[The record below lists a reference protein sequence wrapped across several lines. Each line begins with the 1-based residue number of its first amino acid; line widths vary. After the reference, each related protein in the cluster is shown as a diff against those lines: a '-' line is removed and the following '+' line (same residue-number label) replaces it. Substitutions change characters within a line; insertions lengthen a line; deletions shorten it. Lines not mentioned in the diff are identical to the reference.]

1 MNVVTFSELRANLK
15 EVMDTSADQH
25 EPTVIRRQ
33 GGEHMVLMSL
43 RNYESLK
50 ETAYLLGTEANAA
63 HLRQSLASLRA
74 GKAKKR
80 KLLEE

>member
-1 MNVVTFSELRANLK
+1 MNIVTFSELRTNLK
-15 EVMDTSADQH
+15 KVMDTSADQH

-43 RNYESLK
+43 QNYESLK

-63 HLRQSLASLRA
+63 HLRKSLASLRS
-74 GKAKKR
+74 GKAKTR
-80 KLLEE
+80 KLLED